1 MIISYFKINEQLFC
15 VKIVGAKLQ
24 VFICKWLLLCRGS
37 WLAITTI
44 LLTIIFVDRLIFIL
58 QVIYNGVE
66 KSCTA
71 KSLKPNT
78 EYTITVSWF
87 RTIQGEF
94 ILLCVQAQIHFIE
107 WMNEMLWM
115 RGQQT
120 GPLYI
125 TVNSLHSG
133 HCMS

>member
-1 MIISYFKINEQLFC
+1 M
-15 VKIVGAKLQ
+15 
-24 VFICKWLLLCRGS
+24 
-37 WLAITTI
+37 
-44 LLTIIFVDRLIFIL
+44 L

-87 RTIQGEF
+87 KTIQGEF
-94 ILLCVQAQIHFIE
+94 ILLCLQDRFILLNE

-115 RGQQT
+115 REQQT
-120 GPLYI
+120 GTLYI
-125 TVNSLHSG
+125 YSELPS
-133 HCMS
+133 

>member
-1 MIISYFKINEQLFC
+1 M
-15 VKIVGAKLQ
+15 VTALQ
-24 VFICKWLLLCRGS
+24 RV
-37 WLAITTI
+37 AITTI
-44 LLTIIFVDRLIFIL
+44 LPTIIFVDRLIFML

-94 ILLCVQAQIHFIE
+94 ILLCLRDRFILLNE
-107 WMNEMLWM
+107 WMNEWLNEWNVVDE
-115 RGQQT
+115 RT
-120 GPLYI
+120 TDEP
-125 TVNSLHSG
+125 SLHYSELP
-133 HCMS
+133 S